1 MWRHQLL
8 EVVVVEQ
15 FTHRNRFLRAGPGKV
30 QNHFQ
35 SDLGHVE
42 LVPMALW
49 GILAFQ
55 NSISALLSPWLKGSL
70 FFVVTS
76 RMMDK
81 WV

>member
-1 MWRHQLL
+1 LIWRRQLL
-8 EVVVVEQ
+8 EVIVVAQ
-15 FTHRNRFLRAGPGKV
+15 FTLRNRFLRAGPGKV

-35 SDLGHVE
+35 SDLEHVE

-55 NSISALLSPWLKGSL
+55 GSISALLSPWLKGFL
-70 FFVVTS
+70 FFVVTA

-81 WV
+81 